1 MLSSNNKDAAV
12 ITGAGGFL
20 GRHVLACLVA
30 SGRKVLA
37 LSRQRQEGMTMIES
51 YALAPASGFLVHLA
65 EEPDRGKVNQW
76 GSAYVAESNRTIRT
90 LAERFG
96 KNLLYASSG
105 TVYGDKSDRPHG
117 VASSTDAT
125 DFYTRSK
132 LMNEAAVV
140 DAGGIVVRLSN
151 LYGPGMS
158 SNNVMSDIVRQIP
171 GNGPIKVRDASPIR
185 DFLHVTDA
193 ALAIGLLLQSGF
205 SGIVN
210 VGSGVGMTIESLARL
225 ALEVAGEDGR
235 EVQSTSPAPLHS
247 ANILDI
253 SETRRIIDW
262 EPAISLREYF
272 ANLFQASTKV
282 VS

>member
-1 MLSSNNKDAAV
+1 MSCSNNKGAAV

-20 GRHVLACLVA
+20 GRHVLACLLA
-30 SGRKVLA
+30 SGRQVVG
-37 LSRQRQEGMTMIES
+37 LSRQRLEGMTMIES
-51 YALAPASGFLVHLA
+51 YANAPAAGFLIHLA

-76 GSAYVAESNRTIRT
+76 GSAYVAQSNRTIRT

-105 TVYGDKSDRPHG
+105 TVYGDKSDHPHG
-117 VASSTDAT
+117 VASRTDAS

-132 LMNEAAVV
+132 LINEEVVV

-151 LYGPGMS
+151 LYGSGMS

-171 GNGPIKVRDASPIR
+171 GSGPIKVRDASPIR

-193 ALAIGLLLQSGF
+193 ALAIELLLQSGF
-205 SGIVN
+205 SGIAN
-210 VGSGVGMTIESLARL
+210 VGSGVGITIQSLARL

-235 EVQSTSPAPLHS
+235 EVESTSPAPRHS
-247 ANILDI
+247 ANVLDI
-253 SETRRIIDW
+253 SETRRIIGW

-272 ANLFQASTKV
+272 VNLFQASTKV